1 MSKVTGLKSN
11 VALAALFA
19 ATFAYGGFWD
29 VVNKVQRTVET
40 VTAVGGEIINGQ
52 PQVVQPQQVQ
62 PVQVV
67 QPVQQVPVEQQVQP
81 VAATPAAPAVPAV
94 PAVPASPAAAPEVP
108 AAPAAPAAP
117 AVPEVPVVD
126 DAVVASFAGQCTTSA
141 DTAVPSVGSGVVTF
155 KKPATP
161 AQIKE
166 AKDAFTSGG
175 RELSDASLNFE
186 KDVDDAT
193 VAAGI
198 AAFSEAWRVTVKEA
212 KLTTLAPFVLLGG
225 VRNISLSHVK
235 CADMKPLA
243 ACSELCAIELKY
255 CDISDLS
262 GLGALQSLMS
272 VNLYGSKMSC
282 SFAPLASCSSLE
294 TVDFYAVKA
303 PKATYDSLGSLT
315 QVKEFKGGLTKM
327 TSLKWLLT
335 CPQTEVLEVFSENI
349 DDFSPISSLPNLVRF
364 RGWNMDG
371 GSMATALGD
380 LSFLAPCKKLQKLE
394 LPGSVYSNTALIG
407 TFAEL
412 EELDLSNAKQPVDVS
427 FVKSLP
433 NLKCIS
439 LNGTEVV
446 NGQAIPSTVKI
457 RSDKKTKGL

>member
-1 MSKVTGLKSN
+1 MSGSIGLKAK
-11 VALAALFA
+11 VAFTASFA
-19 ATFAYGGFWD
+19 ATIAYGGFWD
-29 VVNKVQRTVET
+29 VVNKVQRTVDAVNT
-40 VTAVGGEIINGQ
+40 VVNG
-52 PQVVQPQQVQ
+52 PQQQQ
-62 PVQVV
+62 PA
-67 QPVQQVPVEQQVQP
+67 P
-81 VAATPAAPAVPAV
+81 VAPAAPAAASAPA
-94 PAVPASPAAAPEVP
+94 PAPVAPAAPVVAQPAMPVAAPV

-117 AVPEVPVVD
+117 AVPTVSAAPAAPAIPTVD
-126 DAVVASFAGQCTTSA
+126 KSAAAAFAAQCTTA
-141 DTAVPSVGSGVVTF
+141 TDTAVPSVGSGVVTF

-166 AKDAFTSGG
+166 ARDAFVSGG
-175 RELSDASLNFE
+175 REISDASLVFE

-198 AAFSEAWRVTVKEA
+198 AAFPEAWRVTVKEA

-225 VRNISLSHVK
+225 VRSISLSHVK

-243 ACSELCAIELKY
+243 ACAELCAIELKY

-262 GLGALQSLMS
+262 GLGALQSLTS
-272 VNLYGSKMSC
+272 VNLYGSKMTC
-282 SFAPLASCSSLE
+282 SFAPLASCSSLD
-294 TVDFYAVKA
+294 TIDFYAVKA
-303 PKATYDSLGSLT
+303 PKETYDSLGALR

-327 TSLKWLLT
+327 TSLKWLLN
-335 CPQTEVLEVFSENI
+335 CPQAEVLEVFSEKI

-371 GSMATALGD
+371 GRMATALGD
-380 LSFLAPCKKLQKLE
+380 LSFLANCKKLQKLE
-394 LPGSVYSNTALIG
+394 LPGSAYSNTALIG
-407 TFAEL
+407 TFTEL

-427 FVKSLP
+427 FVKSLKK
-433 NLKCIS
+433 LTRIS

-446 NGQAIPSTVKI
+446 NGQAIPPSVKI

>member
-1 MSKVTGLKSN
+1 MSGVTGLKAS
-11 VALAALFA
+11 VAAAALFA
-19 ATFAYGGFWD
+19 ATIAYGGFWD
-29 VVNKVQRTVET
+29 VVNKVQRTVDAVNT
-40 VTAVGGEIINGQ
+40 VVNG
-52 PQVVQPQQVQ
+52 PQQQQ
-62 PVQVV
+62 PATVAPAVTV
-67 QPVQQVPVEQQVQP
+67 APVAVPAAPAAP
-81 VAATPAAPAVPAV
+81 VAAPAAPEVPVVAQPTAPAAAPAVPE
-94 PAVPASPAAAPEVP
+94 APSV
-108 AAPAAPAAP
+108 PAAPAAP
-117 AVPEVPVVD
+117 AVPVVD
-126 DAVVASFAGQCTTSA
+126 ESTAAAFAAQCTTAA

-166 AKDAFTSGG
+166 AKDAFTAGG
-175 RELSDASLNFE
+175 REISDASLIFE

-193 VAAGI
+193 LAAGI

-225 VRNISLSHVK
+225 VRNISLNHVK

-272 VNLYGSKMSC
+272 VNLYGSKVTC
-282 SFAPLASCSSLE
+282 SFAPLASCSGLE
-294 TVDFYAVKA
+294 TIDFYAVKA
-303 PKATYDSLGSLT
+303 PKETYDSLGALT

-327 TSLKWLLT
+327 TSLKWLLN
-335 CPQTEVLEVFSENI
+335 CPKTEVLEVFSEKI

-380 LSFLAPCKKLQKLE
+380 LSFLANCKKLQKLE

-407 TFAEL
+407 TFSEL

-433 NLKCIS
+433 KLTRIS

-446 NGQAIPSTVKI
+446 NGQAIPASVKI